1 MHPWRKI
8 GLTGLAWALS
18 GFIASFAAE
27 KWGWLLIK
35 ETEISDIFEIAA
47 EKRDLAGK
55 GIARA
60 LRREGLVPAV
70 IYGDKK
76 DPEGIS
82 LQIGEIKKL
91 FNTGRMMN
99 TLLEIDLEGKKQRV
113 IARDVQ
119 LHPVRDDIL
128 HADFLRLGKGA
139 KIAVEVSVSF
149 LNEETCPG
157 LKQGGVLNV
166 VRYTVELNCPAD
178 NIPETIELDLAEA
191 EMNDSLH
198 ISEVKLP
205 DGVEP
210 VISDRDFTIATI
222 AAPAALK
229 SEGAGEDSDEEG
241 DDAKGAEEAEGGSED
256 EGGEE

>member
-1 MHPWRKI
+1 M
-8 GLTGLAWALS
+8 S
-18 GFIASFAAE
+18 
-27 KWGWLLIK
+27 
-35 ETEISDIFEIAA
+35 EIYEIAA
-47 EKRDLAGK
+47 EKRERAGK

-70 IYGDKK
+70 IYGGNK

-82 LQIGEIKKL
+82 ITIGEMNKL
-91 FNTGRMMN
+91 FNTGRFLS
-99 TLLEIDLEGKKQRV
+99 TLVDIDVEGKKERA

-139 KIAVEVSVSF
+139 KIAVEVAVNF

-157 LKQGGVLNV
+157 LKMGGVLNV

-178 NIPETIELDLAEA
+178 NIPERIDLDLAEA
-191 EMNDSLH
+191 EMNDSIH
-198 ISEVKLP
+198 ISEIALP
-205 DGVEP
+205 EGVEP

-229 SEGAGEDSDEEG
+229 SEEAEADEDDEAVEGEEG
-241 DDAKGAEEAEGGSED
+241 AAEEGGDD

>member
-1 MHPWRKI
+1 M
-8 GLTGLAWALS
+8 
-18 GFIASFAAE
+18 
-27 KWGWLLIK
+27 
-35 ETEISDIFEIAA
+35 SDIYTITAA
-47 EKRDLAGK
+47 KRERAGK
-55 GIARA
+55 GVARA
-60 LRREGLVPAV
+60 LRSEGLVPAV
-70 IYGDKK
+70 IYGDSKE
-76 DPEGIS
+76 PEGLSIA
-82 LQIGEIKKL
+82 IGELKKL
-91 FNTGRMMN
+91 YNTGKMMS
-99 TLLEIDLEGKKQRV
+99 TLLDLDIDGKKHRA

-139 KIAVEVSVSF
+139 KIAVEVAVNF

-157 LKQGGVLNV
+157 LKKGGVLNV

-178 NIPETIELDLAEA
+178 NIPSSIDLDLAEA
-191 EMNDSLH
+191 DMNDSLH
-198 ISEVKLP
+198 ISEVALP

-229 SEGAGEDSDEEG
+229 SEESGAEDDIDGEATEGEDGEATEGEDE
-241 DDAKGAEEAEGGSED
+241 

>member
-1 MHPWRKI
+1 M
-8 GLTGLAWALS
+8 S
-18 GFIASFAAE
+18 E
-27 KWGWLLIK
+27 
-35 ETEISDIFEIAA
+35 IFEIAA
-47 EKRDLAGK
+47 EKRERAGK

-60 LRREGLVPAV
+60 LRREGQVPAV
-70 IYGDKK
+70 IYGDSK
-76 DPEGIS
+76 DPEGIAVS
-82 LQIGEIKKL
+82 RKELTKL
-91 FNTGRMMN
+91 YNTGRLAS
-99 TLLEIDLEGKKQRV
+99 TLMDIELDGKKHRV

-128 HADFLRLGKGA
+128 HADFLRLGKGS
-139 KIAVEVSVSF
+139 KIAVEVSVTF

-191 EMNDSLH
+191 QMNDSLH
-198 ISEVKLP
+198 ISEVALP
-205 DGVEP
+205 EGVEP

-222 AAPAALK
+222 AAPASLK
-229 SEGAGEDSDEEG
+229 SEGANADDEE
-241 DDAKGAEEAEGGSED
+241 AAEGAEAAEGGD

>member
-1 MHPWRKI
+1 M
-8 GLTGLAWALS
+8 
-18 GFIASFAAE
+18 
-27 KWGWLLIK
+27 
-35 ETEISDIFEIAA
+35 SDIYEIAA
-47 EKRDLAGK
+47 EKRERAGK

-76 DPEGIS
+76 GPEGVSIK
-82 LQIGEIKKL
+82 IGELNKL
-91 FNTGRMMN
+91 FNTGRFMS
-99 TLLEIDLEGKKQRV
+99 TLLDIDVDGKKQRV

-139 KIAVEVSVSF
+139 KIAVEVGVNF

-157 LKQGGVLNV
+157 LKMGGVLNV

-178 NIPETIELDLAEA
+178 NIPESIDLDLAEA

-198 ISEVKLP
+198 ISQITLP

-210 VISDRDFTIATI
+210 VIADRDFTIATI

-229 SEGAGEDSDEEG
+229 SEGSEAEDGDEEAVDGED
-241 DDAKGAEEAEGGSED
+241 AAEESGGDD

>member
-1 MHPWRKI
+1 
-8 GLTGLAWALS
+8 
-18 GFIASFAAE
+18 
-27 KWGWLLIK
+27 
-35 ETEISDIFEIAA
+35 
-47 EKRDLAGK
+47 
-55 GIARA
+55 
-60 LRREGLVPAV
+60 
-70 IYGDKK
+70 
-76 DPEGIS
+76 
-82 LQIGEIKKL
+82 
-91 FNTGRMMN
+91 
-99 TLLEIDLEGKKQRV
+99 
-113 IARDVQ
+113 VQ

-139 KIAVEVSVSF
+139 KIAVEVSVTF

-191 EMNDSLH
+191 EMNDSIH
-198 ISEVKLP
+198 ISEVTLP
-205 DGVEP
+205 EGVEP

-229 SEGAGEDSDEEG
+229 SEESEAVDGEEGEDGETEG
-241 DDAKGAEEAEGGSED
+241 EAGAAEESGGEE

>member
-18 GFIASFAAE
+18 GFIASFASE

-82 LQIGEIKKL
+82 LQIREIKKL

-99 TLLEIDLEGKKQRV
+99 TLLEIDLEGKKPRV

>member
-1 MHPWRKI
+1 M
-8 GLTGLAWALS
+8 S
-18 GFIASFAAE
+18 E
-27 KWGWLLIK
+27 V
-35 ETEISDIFEIAA
+35 FEIAA
-47 EKRDLAGK
+47 EKRERAGK

-60 LRREGLVPAV
+60 LRREGQVPAV
-70 IYGDKK
+70 IYGDSR
-76 DPEGIS
+76 DPEGIAVS
-82 LQIGEIKKL
+82 RKDLTKL
-91 FNTGRMMN
+91 FNTGRLTS
-99 TLLEIDLEGKKQRV
+99 TLMDIELDGKKHRV

-139 KIAVEVSVSF
+139 KIAVEVSVTF

-166 VRYTVELNCPAD
+166 VRYSVELNCPAD

-198 ISEVKLP
+198 ISQVSLP

-229 SEGAGEDSDEEG
+229 SESADADDEEAAEG
-241 DDAKGAEEAEGGSED
+241 EEAAEATEGGD

>member
-1 MHPWRKI
+1 M
-8 GLTGLAWALS
+8 T
-18 GFIASFAAE
+18 
-27 KWGWLLIK
+27 
-35 ETEISDIFEIAA
+35 
-47 EKRDLAGK
+47 
-55 GIARA
+55 
-60 LRREGLVPAV
+60 
-70 IYGDKK
+70 
-76 DPEGIS
+76 
-82 LQIGEIKKL
+82 
-91 FNTGRMMN
+91 
-99 TLLEIDLEGKKQRV
+99 
-113 IARDVQ
+113 
-119 LHPVRDDIL
+119 
-128 HADFLRLGKGA
+128 
-139 KIAVEVSVSF
+139 F

-229 SEGAGEDSDEEG
+229 SEEAGEDSDEEG
-241 DDAKGAEEAEGGSED
+241 DDAEGAEEAEGGSED

>member
-1 MHPWRKI
+1 M
-8 GLTGLAWALS
+8 S
-18 GFIASFAAE
+18 
-27 KWGWLLIK
+27 
-35 ETEISDIFEIAA
+35 EIYEIAA
-47 EKRDLAGK
+47 EKRERAGK

-70 IYGDKK
+70 IYGGNK

-82 LQIGEIKKL
+82 IKIGEMNKL
-91 FNTGRMMN
+91 FNTGRFLS
-99 TLLEIDLEGKKQRV
+99 TLVDMDVEGKKERA

-119 LHPVRDDIL
+119 LHPGRDDIL

-139 KIAVEVSVSF
+139 KIAVEVSVNF

-157 LKQGGVLNV
+157 LKMGGVLNV

-178 NIPETIELDLAEA
+178 NIPERIDLDLAEA
-191 EMNDSLH
+191 EMNDSIH
-198 ISEVKLP
+198 ISEIALP
-205 DGVEP
+205 EGVEP

-229 SEGAGEDSDEEG
+229 SEESEADEDGGEGVEGED
-241 DDAKGAEEAEGGSED
+241 GAEAAGDGD

>member
-1 MHPWRKI
+1 M
-8 GLTGLAWALS
+8 
-18 GFIASFAAE
+18 
-27 KWGWLLIK
+27 
-35 ETEISDIFEIAA
+35 SDILEITA
-47 EKRDLAGK
+47 EKRERAGK

-60 LRREGLVPAV
+60 LRREGQVPAV
-70 IYGDKK
+70 IYGDNK
-76 DPEGIS
+76 DPEGIAVPCKE
-82 LQIGEIKKL
+82 LTLL
-91 FNTGRMMN
+91 FNTGRLTS
-99 TLLEIDLEGKKQRV
+99 TLLDIELDGKKHRV

-139 KIAVEVSVSF
+139 KIAVEVSVTF

-178 NIPETIELDLAEA
+178 NIPETIEVDLAEA

-198 ISEVKLP
+198 ISEVALP
-205 DGVEP
+205 EGVEP

-229 SEGAGEDSDEEG
+229 SESAGADDED
-241 DDAKGAEEAEGGSED
+241 GADEAEAAAGGD